1 MAYQPPLEAPVALDG
16 VDISLATEVLPPPPP
31 ILNHTAKKPAD
42 YLRKRAL
49 PSYLPST
56 DPGSTYSAGTGVKVI
71 DYVPTTDEESPE
83 RTSKRKRPRTD
94 KIDTSRPSN
103 ASAGV
108 DTSAIVIDGQD
119 VTVGEPVGPS
129 GTTDV
134 EPPTPASLPPD
145 ANSEAS
151 LSGVPPHMDS
161 QRSRRSSSLLASSR
175 LSQLDWSLSLRGTM
189 KQKESDER
197 LNGDAE
203 RRTTPVA
210 GSEEVK
216 TSKGKGKA
224 KEAADDQRNS
234 SVCST
239 CGMSLSYT
247 PTGAICCDGC
257 PRSFHLCCLEP
268 PLEELDI
275 GKGDWYCVK
284 CSAERG
290 DPYQN
295 VSEATAGLLTDLV
308 NQAPSQLPSV
318 FLLPED
324 IRTYFRDVGTT
335 TEGTYIDTGELRGLK
350 NNRPGFVEERDPY
363 KLKDRQGLPVF
374 CYKCRGS
381 VAPHGD
387 HQLFQA
393 SEPTQDPPPSG
404 ITSGLGRLVITRSSR
419 RLRSS
424 EATESTESGRGGED
438 TVTRLQLDND
448 EAMGSSMPAGS
459 SSVADSQSESLP
471 SSMTQQTT
479 SGHRRSARKSA
490 SVQKDHAPKLVVVKT
505 EPDDIVVFS
514 ESPDNAIAPGLS
526 LNAANTASGWRAMIS
541 CDYCLLSWH
550 LDCLDPPL
558 VCLPPPHKKWMCPNH
573 IEHVLPK
580 RRIPRQLKTITLPSA
595 PAAPNTRRKAQYNI
609 EVIPTVESRSTEP
622 QSNRIVSNPQTF
634 KDDSFLDLRSSKRRK
649 ASNSDIASQQDSIDQ
664 SINSVRYRKPE
675 QSIRVDFWNFVSR
688 PNRVKSLRKSTGLV
702 RTTSSTESSLS
713 TLSSTSDSEL
723 EVDSAASKRSRRISS
738 RIWNAARNPELAAQ
752 ALLDLKTGSRHTSTG
767 VQTERQSSSIDPAE
781 LQPSSNLGLI
791 VKTALNGVVAKPA
804 DTEDKALEPLSA
816 PPSPPKS
823 GSSSFK
829 IRIPGLASRAA
840 NGVTASPPKP
850 TGPRRS
856 TRQKE
861 PTTSIVKPNTQN
873 KTLPPASA
881 SDPRSSHLAKPPTN
895 AVPISSEELESL
907 RAVKQLLAVKGEKAL
922 MEWLKS

>member
-1 MAYQPPLEAPVALDG
+1 MQSGSPSAGEPPASSTPGGLSTMASSYTASSIPACLMAYQPPLEAPVALDG

-94 KIDTSRPSN
+94 KIDTRQACRPSN

-224 KEAADDQRNS
+224 KEAADDQ
-234 SVCST
+234 
-239 CGMSLSYT
+239 
-247 PTGAICCDGC
+247 
-257 PRSFHLCCLEP
+257 
-268 PLEELDI
+268 
-275 GKGDWYCVK
+275 
-284 CSAERG
+284 
-290 DPYQN
+290 N

-324 IRTYFRDVGTT
+324 IRTYFLGTT

-381 VAPHGD
+381 AAPHGD

-448 EAMGSSMPAGS
+448 EAMGSSMPVGS
-459 SSVADSQSESLP
+459 SSLADSQSESLP

-490 SVQKDHAPKLVVVKT
+490 PVQKDHAPKLVVVKT

-573 IEHVLPK
+573 VEHVLPK

-595 PAAPNTRRKAQYNI
+595 PAAPSTRRKAQYNI

-622 QSNRIVSNPQTF
+622 QSNRIVSNPQTS
-634 KDDSFLDLRSSKRRK
+634 KDDSFLDLRSSKKRK

-664 SINSVRYRKPE
+664 NINSVRYRKPE
-675 QSIRVDFWNFVSR
+675 QSIRVDFWNFVS
-688 PNRVKSLRKSTGLV
+688 RVKSLRKSTGLV

-767 VQTERQSSSIDPAE
+767 VQTERQSSSIDLAE

-804 DTEDKALEPLSA
+804 DTEDKAPEPLSA

-873 KTLPPASA
+873 KTVPPASA
-881 SDPRSSHLAKPPTN
+881 SDPRFSHLAKPPTN
-895 AVPISSEELESL
+895 AVPISSEEFESL